1 MIFNEMK
8 PGHET
13 ALRIFML
20 QLHAIDCRFT
30 YVDCASMQIDLDT
43 MYTRNQEV
51 RGRTNHT
58 TMHFD
63 NNISIKGTSGDP
75 FLLLLYPFQYVCEK
89 SNLSLAVVSSFAN
102 P

>member
-1 MIFNEMK
+1 MK
-8 PGHET
+8 PGHDRL
-13 ALRIFML
+13 AAHFYVAVACYRL
-20 QLHAIDCRFT
+20 QIYIS
-30 YVDCASMQIDLDT
+30 YVDYASMQIDLDT
-43 MYTRNQEV
+43 IYTRNQEV
-51 RGRTNHT
+51 RGRTNHA
-58 TMHFD
+58 TMLD

>member
-1 MIFNEMK
+1 
-8 PGHET
+8 
-13 ALRIFML
+13 
-20 QLHAIDCRFT
+20 
-30 YVDCASMQIDLDT
+30 MQIDLDT

-63 NNISIKGTSGDP
+63 NNISIVKGTSGDH
-75 FLLLLYPFQYVCEK
+75 FLLLLLPFPVRIGEK
-89 SNLSLAVVSSFAN
+89 SNLSLAVVFSFAN

>member
-1 MIFNEMK
+1 
-8 PGHET
+8 
-13 ALRIFML
+13 ML

-63 NNISIKGTSGDP
+63 NNISIVKGTSGDP
-75 FLLLLYPFQYVCEK
+75 FLLLLLPFPVRIGEK
-89 SNLSLAVVSSFAN
+89 SNLSLAVVFSFAN

>member
-1 MIFNEMK
+1 
-8 PGHET
+8 
-13 ALRIFML
+13 ML

-75 FLLLLYPFQYVCEK
+75 FLLLPFPVSIGEK